1 LKWSSRTK
9 RQEIDQVR
17 QQQHPSFNR
26 RGFTLVELLVVIAI
40 IGILVALL
48 LPAIQAAREAARRA
62 SCTNNLK
69 NIGVASLNYEST
81 YKKFVRG
88 RMGPDASTAAEVAFV
103 GRPSGPR
110 ATGGKGYERSGP
122 SGFVFLMPFMENQA
136 LYDMFDIDR
145 GDGIWPSSAA
155 NLPSWRTPA
164 KDTAIGTRPDVLVCP
179 SNKTLPRTE
188 TPSYQNRN
196 PVPATGSYA
205 FNLGDRGPV
214 GFDVSSACLTKH
226 HNSGLHLYWSF
237 RKLTMLTDGT
247 SKTISAGEIMDGHD
261 WINSSNIWT
270 LGSRYLDTLRVTE
283 APINTRP
290 GKDCVQGVG
299 DDPDRCPNGA
309 FASDHP
315 GGAQFVFADGHVEFI
330 DESIDLTMYRD
341 LSAVEGTAQEAF
353 IADCNLCRSVDGR
366 KPGGCP

>member
-1 LKWSSRTK
+1 LKWSSPK
-9 RQEIDQVR
+9 QRQENEQVR
-17 QQQHPSFNR
+17 RQLYHSCQR
-26 RGFTLVELLVVIAI
+26 IGFTLVELLVVIAI

-48 LPAIQAAREAARRA
+48 LPAVQAAREAARRA

-69 NIGVASLNYEST
+69 NIGVASLNYEGT
-81 YKKFVRG
+81 YKRFVRG
-88 RMGPDASTAAEVAFV
+88 RMGPDATTAPEVALV

-136 LYDMFDIDR
+136 LYDMLDIDR

-164 KDTAIGTRPDVLVCP
+164 KDTAIGSRPNVLVCP
-179 SNKTLPRTE
+179 SSKTLPPTE
-188 TPSYQNRN
+188 TPGYLNRN
-196 PVPATGSYA
+196 PVPATGTYA

-237 RKLTMLTDGT
+237 RKMVTLTDGT
-247 SKTISAGEIMDGHD
+247 SKTLSAGEIMDGHD
-261 WINSSNIWT
+261 WEYSSNIWT
-270 LGSRYLDTLRVTE
+270 LGSRYLDTLRITE

-290 GKDCVQGVG
+290 GKDCVRGVG

-315 GGAQFVFADGHVEFI
+315 GGAQFVFADGHVEFL
-330 DESIDLTMYRD
+330 DEGIDLTLYRD
-341 LSAVEGTAQEAF
+341 LSAVEGTAKDAF
-353 IADCNLCRSVDGR
+353 FSDCNLCRSVDK